1 MYKNNF
7 PAWETWDLFERFGLF
22 WFLLFIQ
29 RTCNCLQCIFFAHL
43 TILLILFFKQSG
55 LNLVDK
61 TLYFIPPPH
70 SLTLIIYLF
79 TWGFNIY
86 LHGDWTSI
94 HYCKNYLIWTFRSRP
109 TNPSPLNS
117 IRITSPMR
125 YISPSAFLPP
135 PSPPP
140 TPSPFRSVSNFFFSH
155 SPSPPSTPNSPFSPT
170 ASKFIF
176 PSPSPPSFPTISPS
190 PSPSPPPTP
199 ANDFRKTLFLLF
211 KITYF
216 GVN

>member
-1 MYKNNF
+1 MW
-7 PAWETWDLFERFGLF
+7 PRLRPSRPSALATGL
-22 WFLLFIQ
+22 
-29 RTCNCLQCIFFAHL
+29 CSMSN
-43 TILLILFFKQSG
+43 S
-55 LNLVDK
+55 
-61 TLYFIPPPH
+61 
-70 SLTLIIYLF
+70 
-79 TWGFNIY
+79 
-86 LHGDWTSI
+86 
-94 HYCKNYLIWTFRSRP
+94 RSRP

-199 ANDFRKTLFLLF
+199 ANDFRTVKFRWPSRPQSINQPRTHTAIQDKIFSQFETNSLFLLCEDLSPTF
-211 KITYF
+211 STTMELLPS
-216 GVN
+216 G